1 MANQNSSRG
10 RIWLGAALILIGLLL
25 FMRNFH
31 FHFFYFDI
39 FSWPFIVLIIGLVI
53 IFNHKDSFFGWL
65 LIVVGGIG
73 ITSRYLDISFRS
85 VIIDYWPVLLI
96 LLGAYTLLRA
106 FGGSSNENLEDIIDE
121 QEHYLDEFSIFGDKS
136 KLIRTGNF
144 LGGKTTSLFGE
155 LNIDLREAV
164 LQQYN
169 TVLDSITIFGSTN
182 IYLPAEWEVVIKTV
196 TIFGGFEDKRTKA
209 STESSD
215 KKILVIKGL
224 VLFGGGEIKN

>member
-1 MANQNSSRG
+1 
-10 RIWLGAALILIGLLL
+10 
-25 FMRNFH
+25 MRNFH

-39 FSWPFIVLIIGLVI
+39 FSWPVIVLIIGLII

-65 LIVVGGIG
+65 LVAVGGIG
-73 ITSRYLDISFRS
+73 LASRYLHISFRS

-106 FGGSSNENLEDIIDE
+106 FGGGKDNSQDIIDE
-121 QEHYLDEFSIFGDKS
+121 KEHYLDEFSIFGDKS
-136 KLIRTGNF
+136 KLIRTANF

-209 STESSD
+209 SGETSD
-215 KKILVIKGL
+215 KKIVIIKGL